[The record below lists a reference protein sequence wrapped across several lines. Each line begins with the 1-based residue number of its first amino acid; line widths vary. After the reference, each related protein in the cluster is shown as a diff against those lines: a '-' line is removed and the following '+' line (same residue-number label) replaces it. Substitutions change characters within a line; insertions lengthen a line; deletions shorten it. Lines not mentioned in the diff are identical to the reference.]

1 MMTILG
7 LLGLLYVLLTT
18 GTPINV
24 CAFTSS
30 TRVVP
35 VPSAWKILPN
45 SNHYNQNHYH
55 NIQQQQPWFS
65 SSSVIHP
72 PSSITTA
79 LTSTVSTTRLHSARS
94 VAAVVTTSTAAA
106 TAVTIIAKGLQTQLH
121 ANVNYV
127 WTSILWLSTFGTFLE
142 RRTTIG
148 KAVRTRSP
156 RNSTVYPV
164 LVTIERGSIRF
175 SRRWDQYLYL

>member
-1 MMTILG
+1 MTTILG
-7 LLGLLYVLLTT
+7 LLALLYVLLTT

-30 TRVVP
+30 ARVVP
-35 VPSAWKILPN
+35 VPSAWKIPN
-45 SNHYNQNHYH
+45 RNHYNHYHHH

-65 SSSVIHP
+65 SSSVVHP

-79 LTSTVSTTRLHSARS
+79 LTVSTVSTTRLHSARS

-148 KAVRTRSP
+148 KAVRTYWSEQQSGPSP
-156 RNSTVYPV
+156 LPP
-164 LVTIERGSIRF
+164 EKSIV
-175 SRRWDQYLYL
+175 